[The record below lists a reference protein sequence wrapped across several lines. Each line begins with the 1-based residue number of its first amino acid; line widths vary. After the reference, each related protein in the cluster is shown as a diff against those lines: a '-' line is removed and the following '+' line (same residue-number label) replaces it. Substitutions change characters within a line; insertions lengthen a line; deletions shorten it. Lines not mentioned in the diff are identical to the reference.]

1 MEFSFYQ
8 CRTNDV
14 DMLRD
19 FLFRVFQDAY
29 DGLIAQPSID
39 AYMEKSFD
47 ANRIKA
53 ELSNS
58 HSAFFFLSIDGVL
71 AGCLKVNEA
80 PAQTDINDSQ
90 SLEIERIYLAKAF
103 QNQGHGNILMNKA
116 VEIANQHRMKYIWLG
131 VWENNARAL
140 RFYKRNG
147 FYKIGMHGF
156 VMGEE
161 KQTDYIMRK
170 DLQILP

>member
-1 MEFSFYQ
+1 MLFMEFSFYR
-8 CRTNDV
+8 CETDDV
-14 DMLRD
+14 DTLRD

-53 ELSNS
+53 ELSNPC
-58 HSAFFFLSIDGVL
+58 SAFFLLSIDGVL

-80 PAQTDINDSQ
+80 SAQTDINDPQ

-103 QNQGHGNILMNKA
+103 QNQGHGSILMNKA
-116 VEIANQHRMKYIWLG
+116 VEIANQQKLKYVWLG

-147 FYKIGMHGF
+147 FYKIGTHGF

-161 KQTDYIMRK
+161 QQTDYIMRK
-170 DLQILP
+170 DL

>member
-8 CRTNDV
+8 CGTNDV
-14 DMLRD
+14 DTLRD
-19 FLFRVFQDAY
+19 FLYQVFQDAY
-29 DGLIAQPSID
+29 VNLIAQASID
-39 AYMEKSFD
+39 AYMETSFD
-47 ANRIKA
+47 ANRLKS
-53 ELSNS
+53 ELSNP
-58 HSAFFFLSIDGVL
+58 HSAFFLLSIDRAL

-80 PAQTDINDSQ
+80 PAQTDINDPQ

-103 QNQGHGNILMNKA
+103 QNQGHGSILMNKS
-116 VEIANQHRMKYIWLG
+116 VEIANQQKMKYVWLG

-147 FYKIGMHGF
+147 FYTIGTHGF

-170 DLQILP
+170 DL